1 MAWLWPAPVSVRP
14 VAGRLAALQPAHLV
28 AGLPVLA
35 LAAQRGFGDWGLVAL
50 AVLGPVA
57 AYAMQSSRAEA
68 AAAAV
73 PDHPRARIELA
84 LDHALARPGQT
95 AACLVI
101 HVDDMVRFTE
111 QLGPRASEGISDAI
125 LQRLGRAVRDADRL
139 ERLDSGNF
147 AVALAPAARFDLEG
161 LLQIAAR
168 LQVSVLDPIE
178 VDATTVRISLSV
190 GFAMA
195 DRLADPTGPALLVAA
210 EAAMLEARA
219 AGAGSI
225 RAHSAELQHRRDTRA
240 ALAGDVRHALET
252 GQIRAW
258 FQPQICTD
266 TGKVSGFEA
275 LARWQHPTRG
285 LVPPGEFLPAI
296 EAAGRMEQLG
306 QVMLAQSLAAL
317 STWDRAGHDVD
328 SVAVNLSAAELR
340 DPSLPNRLAWEIDR
354 HDLTPDRLTVEVLES
369 VISDAP
375 DDIISRN
382 IAALAEL
389 GCGIDLDDFGTGHAS
404 ITSIRR
410 FAVSRIK
417 IDRSFVSRLDT
428 DREQQRM
435 VAAILT
441 MCERLDLAAV
451 AEGVETPGEHTILA
465 QLGCGH
471 VQGFGIARPM
481 PFDETLAWLDRH
493 RASLTA
499 PPDVCR
505 RTG

>member
-1 MAWLWPAPVSVRP
+1 MARHWPLSVPVRP
-14 VAGRLAALQPAHLV
+14 VAGLLAGLQPAHLLAV
-28 AGLPVLA
+28 LPVLA
-35 LAAQRGFGDWGLVAL
+35 LAAQRGLGEWALVAL
-50 AVLGPVA
+50 AILGPVA
-57 AYAMQSSRAEA
+57 AYGMQTARAGLAMAPA
-68 AAAAV
+68 
-73 PDHPRARIELA
+73 PDHPRARVETA
-84 LDHALARPGQT
+84 LDSALARPGQT

-125 LQRLGRAVRDADRL
+125 LQRLARALREADRL

-147 AVALAPAARFDLEG
+147 AVALAPAVRFDLEG
-161 LLQIAAR
+161 LIQIAAR
-168 LQVSVLDPIE
+168 LQVAVLDPIE
-178 VDATTVRISLSV
+178 LDATTVRISLSI

-195 DRLADPTGPALLVAA
+195 DRLSDPTGPGLLAAA
-210 EAAMLEARA
+210 ESAMLEARA

-225 RAHSAELQHRRDTRA
+225 RAHSAELQIRRETRA
-240 ALAGDVRHALET
+240 ALTGDVRVALET

-306 QVMLAQSLAAL
+306 QAMLAQALAAL
-317 STWDRAGHDVD
+317 SVWDCAGHDVG

-340 DPSLPNRLAWEIDR
+340 DPNLPHRIAWEIDR
-354 HDLTPDRLTVEVLES
+354 HDLTPDRLTLEVLES

-382 IAALAEL
+382 IAALADL

-410 FAVSRIK
+410 FAISRIK

-441 MCERLDLAAV
+441 MCERLDLGAV
-451 AEGVETPGEHTILA
+451 AEGVETSGEHTILA

-481 PFDETLAWLDRH
+481 PFDETLAWLERH
-493 RASLTA
+493 NASRTA

-505 RTG
+505 RIG